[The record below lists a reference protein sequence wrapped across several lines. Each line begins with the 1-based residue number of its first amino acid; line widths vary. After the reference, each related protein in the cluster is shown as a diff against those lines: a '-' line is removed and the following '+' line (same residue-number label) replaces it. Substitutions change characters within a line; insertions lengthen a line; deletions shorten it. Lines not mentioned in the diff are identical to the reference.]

1 MAGSTASPGSGS
13 VARAAALERIRAHL
27 ASGEFES
34 DLRRRIAFRT
44 ESQVPESRPNLLRY
58 LREEIAPAL
67 EVMGYTVRIHD
78 NPAGVAA
85 PFLIGRRIEDPAL
98 PTVLT
103 YGHGDVI
110 RGLDE
115 QWAEG
120 LSPWQLERRGD
131 RWYGRGTA
139 DNKGQHSINLA
150 ALSCVI
156 AARGRLGF
164 NSIVLFETGE
174 ELGSPGLHA
183 FAREQAAQLRAD
195 ILIGSDGPRLSPN
208 RPTIF
213 MGTRGALNFD
223 LIVECRQGAH
233 HSGNWGGLL
242 ANPAT
247 ILCNAIASI
256 IDATG
261 RVAVR
266 DILPA
271 AIPDSVRRALA
282 DVEVDP
288 GADGPT
294 IDRWWGEPGL
304 TPAEKVFGWNTFE
317 VLAIGSGNPQ
327 RPVNAVPARAQAHC
341 QIRYT
346 VDRDPAGFLDA
357 IRRHLAQAGF
367 DQVRVSEAARDLM
380 NATRLDP
387 DHPAVGWAVGSIE
400 RSLGTRPAILP
411 NLGGSLPN
419 EVFTDIIGV
428 PTIWVPHSYASCGQ
442 HAPDE
447 HALEPI
453 IAEGLAAM
461 TGLFWDA
468 GEAGFA
474 ERIGLSR
481 PPA

>member
-1 MAGSTASPGSGS
+1 MTGQAASAPAGSAS
-13 VARAAALERIRAHL
+13 REAALERIREHL
-27 ASGEFES
+27 ASGAFEA
-34 DLRRRIAFRT
+34 DLRRRIAVHT
-44 ESQVPESRPNLLRY
+44 ESQVPESRPNLLLY
-58 LREEIAPAL
+58 LREHIAPAL
-67 EVMGYTVRIHD
+67 ETMGYTVRTYD
-78 NPAGVAA
+78 NPTGVQA
-85 PFLIGRRIEDPAL
+85 PFLIGRRIEGAGL

-115 QWAEG
+115 QWSEG
-120 LSPWQLERRGD
+120 LSPWRLERRGE

-150 ALSCVI
+150 ALACVL
-156 AARGRLGF
+156 ATRGRLGF
-164 NSIVLFETGE
+164 NSVVLFETGE

-183 FAREQAAQLRAD
+183 FAREQAEQLRAD
-195 ILIGSDGPRLSPN
+195 LLIGSDGPRLSPG

-213 MGTRGALNFD
+213 LGTRGALNFD
-223 LIVECRQGAH
+223 LTVECREAAH

-256 IDATG
+256 IDASG
-261 RVAVR
+261 QVAVR
-266 DILPA
+266 EILPA

-288 GADGPT
+288 GVDGPA
-294 IDRWWGEPGL
+294 IDAWWGEAGL
-304 TPAEKVFGWNTFE
+304 SPAEKVFGWNTFE
-317 VLAIGSGNPQ
+317 VLAIGAGNPQ

-346 VDRDPAGFLDA
+346 VDRNPAGFLDA
-357 IRRHLAQAGF
+357 IRRHLVQAGF
-367 DQVRVSEAARDLM
+367 ETVRVSEPARDLM
-380 NATRLDP
+380 KATRLDP
-387 DHPAVGWAVGSIE
+387 DPPAVHWAVAPIQQ
-400 RSLGTRPAILP
+400 SLGVRPAILP

-447 HALEPI
+447 HALEAI
-453 IAEGLAAM
+453 LSDGLVTM

-468 GEAGFA
+468 GEPAFAGLLA
-474 ERIGLSR
+474 GT
-481 PPA
+481 PPDR